1 MLRARG
7 WLWLLALSVGCV
19 FFGVP
24 AMAQGQPEE
33 EAHGIFARS
42 AETVQWSEELRT
54 IVLTHPQA
62 KIRDTLNTLILT
74 QVVLLAFDDDIAL
87 GGDGEATIL
96 LMPVDGAGVQ
106 IVLNIKP
113 SLLDGGTPTAEQYRV
128 VFHEYVHIEQLF
140 AGSPAEYFFARDGSL
155 PCDEA
160 EAMTV
165 FRNEVDAYCQECQ
178 LAVEMGWPTDDPL
191 CSAYVSGGAPAL
203 ARTLAAALASR
214 GCFVQH
220 RVQLES
226 YAQSLSSSSLVLPS
240 PR

>member
-87 GGDGEATIL
+87 GGDSEATIL

-140 AGSPAEYFFARDGSL
+140 FSLLFLFLYPLWLFPLRQDFCKDIFSPFHQPGALFNQVVSTFAS
-155 PCDEA
+155 C
-160 EAMTV
+160 
-165 FRNEVDAYCQECQ
+165 
-178 LAVEMGWPTDDPL
+178 
-191 CSAYVSGGAPAL
+191 
-203 ARTLAAALASR
+203 
-214 GCFVQH
+214 
-220 RVQLES
+220 
-226 YAQSLSSSSLVLPS
+226 
-240 PR
+240 